1 MNIDYWLKQI
11 FIDWLIEL
19 FYKNFVLHFLNIF
32 MIWDMNQLK
41 HESL

>member
-11 FIDWLIEL
+11 LIDWLIKL

-41 HESL
+41 QSL